1 MRLDVHAH
9 LWSTEYLDLLQAHG
23 VHEVAA
29 YRHLGAGLNV
39 KDFAIAGV
47 DGVSDAI
54 HAVQAGEMVSIL
66 QDAKGQMQGSIDVA
80 LRAVKGESYQPQ
92 SDIWKQYAKDL
103 KWGAARRSI
112 TTFRGPSLP
121 QRTPKRC
128 WTHANNPSPPGSR
141 GACQGTCPQKKPARS
156 GWLKGSSREYLVR

>member
-103 KWGAARRSI
+103 KWEGGTQKHYYIPWAVVTAENAQALLDAR
-112 TTFRGPSLP
+112 
-121 QRTPKRC
+121 K
-128 WTHANNPSPPGSR
+128 
-141 GACQGTCPQKKPARS
+141 
-156 GWLKGSSREYLVR
+156 